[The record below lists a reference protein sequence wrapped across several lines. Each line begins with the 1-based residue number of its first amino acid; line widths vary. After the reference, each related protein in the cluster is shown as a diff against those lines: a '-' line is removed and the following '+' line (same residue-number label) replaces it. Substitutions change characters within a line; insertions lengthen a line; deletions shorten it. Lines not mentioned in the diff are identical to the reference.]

1 MFSEQYPKLY
11 FYSRLVKAKMFIDQH
26 FAESI
31 DLNNIAD
38 EAYFSKF
45 HFIRMFKN
53 SYGKTPH
60 QYLISLRIERSME
73 LLKADISVADVCY
86 EVGFES
92 LASFSRLFKRI
103 IGMTPSAY
111 AKQQQELKA
120 NRMRFP
126 LSFIPGCFA
135 GKNGWTGET
144 AILDK

>member
-1 MFSEQYPKLY
+1 MLNEPYPKLY
-11 FYSRLVKAKMFIDQH
+11 FYTRLVKAKMFIDSH
-26 FAESI
+26 FTDPI
-31 DLNNIAD
+31 DLDNISD

-73 LLKADISVADVCY
+73 LLKSNSSVADTCY
-86 EVGFES
+86 AVGFES

-103 IGMTPSAY
+103 TGLTPSSY
-111 AKQQQELKA
+111 AIQQQEQKA
-120 NRMRFP
+120 SLASLP
-126 LSFIPGCFA
+126 LSFIPACFA
-135 GKNGWTGET
+135 DKNGWSGKT